1 MLNIIF
7 SRFDCFRPLE
17 FFLSLGDQLS
27 FFSFNHSRD
36 FRVFSGVLGSS
47 ASLVIVVLF
56 FLATRLLAGIWR
68 LSAAIRRYI
77 LTIYHISYSALRA
90 LLASLFIFPFQ
101 NGFILSPLSLPH
113 YSLDEL

>member
-7 SRFDCFRPLE
+7 SRFDYFRLLE
-17 FFLSLGDQLS
+17 FLLSLGDQLF

-47 ASLVIVVLF
+47 ASLVIAVLF
-56 FLATRLLAGIWR
+56 FLATPLLAGIWR

-77 LTIYHISYSALRA
+77 LTIISLTA
-90 LLASLFIFPFQ
+90 P
-101 NGFILSPLSLPH
+101 
-113 YSLDEL
+113 